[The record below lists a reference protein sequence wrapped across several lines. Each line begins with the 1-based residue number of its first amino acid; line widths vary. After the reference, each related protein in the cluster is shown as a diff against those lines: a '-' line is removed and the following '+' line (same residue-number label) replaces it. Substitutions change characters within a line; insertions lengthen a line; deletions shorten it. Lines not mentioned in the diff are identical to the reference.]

1 MYASNQQQS
10 ASALQDLDNAA
21 ISTTALA
28 KKHNISGKILF
39 EYLLSDGYLIKED
52 GNYILTEK
60 GIGVGGTYIE
70 YENGRGVGWS
80 DANLDEILKS
90 RRWPVAVKYKFSEI
104 QKKAYKRLNSC
115 GSDRDQ
121 LHSQIEGGRKVL
133 VSQEE
138 LDCYIC
144 AFGGMHAKKMT
155 EACKELDKSCD
166 LTSIVEDCRF
176 DLVDYACGQGLASI
190 AFSEY
195 LKSLG
200 MTHQMDALTL
210 VEPGVLALE
219 SGAEHF
225 TGCVK
230 KVNKYLD
237 ELRAR
242 DITTSEE
249 HIKFH
254 LFSNI
259 LDMGGENFDLEGLAN
274 TILSSQKGTNY
285 FICVSPLEKD
295 KLTDF
300 MRCFEG
306 HVEISSFS
314 GEFPNSSAH
323 AGSKPWKVV
332 WNIFKVE
339 L

>member
-1 MYASNQQQS
+1 MYASNREPN
-10 ASALQDLDNAA
+10 ARILQNLNDAA
-21 ISTTALA
+21 TSTTALA
-28 KKHNISGKILF
+28 KRHNISAKTLF
-39 EYLLSDGYLIKED
+39 EYLLSADYLAKPE
-52 GNYILTEK
+52 GNFLITEK
-60 GIGVGGTYIE
+60 GFSAGGTYIE
-70 YENGRGVGWS
+70 YKNGRVVGWS
-80 DANLDEILKS
+80 GTYLDEIIKS
-90 RRWPVAVKYKFSEI
+90 RRWPIAVKYKFSEI
-104 QKKAYKRLNSC
+104 QIKASKRLTSS
-115 GSDRDQ
+115 GSDRGQ
-121 LHSQIEGGRKVL
+121 LHSQIEGGRKIL

-138 LDCYIC
+138 LDCYLC
-144 AFGGMHAKKMT
+144 AFGRMHEKKMV
-155 EACKELDKSCD
+155 EACKELHKKCD
-166 LTSIVEDCRF
+166 LMSALAGYRF

-190 AFSEY
+190 VFIEY

-200 MTHQMDALTL
+200 ITHQMDTVTL
-210 VEPGVLALE
+210 VDPGTLALE

-225 TGCVK
+225 KGSVK
-230 KVNKYLD
+230 KVIKHLD
-237 ELRAR
+237 DLRPH
-242 DITTSEE
+242 DITTRKE

-295 KLTDF
+295 KLNNF

-306 HVEISSFS
+306 HIEISSFS
-314 GEFPNSSAH
+314 GEFLNPSAH
-323 AGSKPWKVV
+323 SGSKPWKVV